1 MVADY
6 INVYCY
12 NNQSNITIDY
22 ATGDSRHNN
31 DTVKENKE
39 ETKEEVTKENN
50 RVDEPAQSQVESVYI
65 LNTNTKKIHLPTCSS
80 VKKIKEEN
88 KEEYTGN
95 INDLLS
101 NGYSACKKCNP

>member
-65 LNTNTKKIHLPTCSS
+65 LNTNTKKIHLPTCS
-80 VKKIKEEN
+80 I
-88 KEEYTGN
+88 
-95 INDLLS
+95 
-101 NGYSACKKCNP
+101 ACEKYLIPLEVNCSPSTANRISC